1 MKIVAAPSIL
11 IDGVVRAM
19 FWIDVQVKIGLSP
32 SDLAQLQ
39 KKESRLVECDT
50 YSLFYAVSYRNNID
64 SLIRSGSSGYFT
76 ASLISYI
83 GNLLNCPFTVSG
95 FIKGLDKIITTSS
108 CDIESLRSSHS
119 TVNLLS
125 FFDSRT

>member
-1 MKIVAAPSIL
+1 M
-11 IDGVVRAM
+11 
-19 FWIDVQVKIGLSP
+19 QVKIGLSP
-32 SDLAQLQ
+32 GDLAQLQ
-39 KKESRLVECDT
+39 KKESKFVECDT
-50 YSLFYAVSYRNNID
+50 CSLFHTVTHRNNID

-76 ASLISYI
+76 TSLISYV

-95 FIKGLDKIITTSS
+95 FIKGLDRIITTSS

-119 TVNLLS
+119 TVYLML